1 MKNFLQRRPQL
12 RTSVT
17 TQILLLMILLLLL
30 TRLHQGTPATEI
42 SWILCSFNHGYRAS
56 NNI

>member
-17 TQILLLMILLLLL
+17 TQTLLSMILLLTTL
-30 TRLHQGTPATEI
+30 RQGTPATEI
-42 SWILCSFNHGYRAS
+42 SWILCSFNHGYRVS